1 MSNDTVISNRTPV
14 AKARCP
20 ECDTEQPRT
29 LFVGAICLFCKQG
42 IASKLARDAQL
53 GTLTPGSELQDAQ
66 TIARKRLSEMR
77 KRLHEERE
85 HAEQVIARAKVAE
98 ASDEA
103 ARQAGVDAELARR
116 TLAQRHLLP
125 FVVRHNPDYLPGWVH
140 QDICEHLEWFSLQVA
155 AKLSPRLMICMP
167 PRHGKQLADS
177 TKVLTTRGWS
187 THGELQVGDEVFHPS
202 GQPVRVE
209 AVSDKTPS
217 DYVVTLT
224 DGSCI
229 RCHANHEWVV
239 YDRPR
244 RKWITV
250 ETRWFTD
257 TTRHGVQRK
266 LSTGPIGKRGGR
278 YKYQLPAIAAVQYPE
293 ATLPMPPYVLGAWLG
308 DGSRGKPCI
317 THDIN
322 DAAVAQAIAQY
333 GYEITSVCT
342 HPQTGV
348 KTTYFSSPKIG
359 ALSCFREQLR
369 SLGLDDGAKFI
380 PEMYLRS
387 SMAQR
392 LALLAGLMDTDGHND
407 GVTGRCRIVTADE
420 ALASSLADLCTGLG
434 FRPYV
439 TTATPTLSTSGI
451 QGKKACYTVGFQPT
465 MDIPCVLPRK
475 RPTRVISQ
483 RRVAIQSV
491 EYRPNGEQGHC
502 IEVSSADGLYL
513 AGDRLTPTH
522 NSALAS
528 VGFPGWHLGNYPE
541 HEVMACSYNSALAM
555 SFSRKVRN
563 LVREPAYQVVFDDMR
578 LDPDSQ
584 SVETWHTTEGGM
596 YAALGVGGPAT
607 GRGAHVLLID
617 DPVKN
622 RAEAESE
629 TSRDAVWDWYTCFRP
644 GTEVLTEDGW
654 KPVETIRRGELLAT
668 MNPADE
674 TMYYAP
680 ATDTQSYDF
689 DGNMIELDQRRG
701 GAFSVTP
708 NHNVWFR
715 RAKDSPL
722 ESARADDLPKQ
733 FYLPR
738 APKHFAGY
746 VPPQQTGFKAQHPN
760 GKDFLVDTGDWVEL
774 IGRYLGDG
782 SCDPESGTVVLSC
795 VKPRKRAAVEALLSR
810 MGIAF
815 WYSNRAYQ
823 FRNVLVARYLATLG
837 HAHEK
842 YIPRAFLKL
851 DKPYL
856 QRLMDGLMGSD
867 GSCVSATQYR
877 YVTVSIQLADD
888 VAEVAVKCGYAVAM
902 STHPA
907 SRKKGNRRDS
917 YHLSLTLRP
926 AGSHVSKHDASA
938 PLAEVGYEGKVY
950 CVTVPPYHTVL
961 IRYKGRVSWSG
972 QSTAYTRLAPG
983 GGVIVI
989 LTRWHDDDLAGRLLR
1004 AQKDGGDQWRVI
1016 SYPAVAEV
1024 DEPYRNRGEAL
1035 HPARYNLE
1043 ALERIKRAVGPRDWQ
1058 ALYQQNP
1065 VADDGDYFTKNMI
1078 SYYSQADLPDWDS
1091 MRFYTCWDLA
1101 IGQKDMND
1109 WSVGIT
1115 VGMDRKDDLYIIDI
1129 QRGRWGTL
1137 ELADKILDVYE
1148 TWRSSITGIERGQIE
1163 MAIGPFL
1170 DKRKRERSLPSFAYE
1185 PLSPRRGDKVARAR
1199 SIQGRMMQH
1208 RVKFRR
1214 NCDVTNTLIN
1224 ELLRFPNGV
1233 NDDQCFVEGTLID
1246 TPDGAKPIEA
1256 LRIGDLVST
1265 PYGAF
1270 PVEVAACTG
1279 VRDTSEI
1286 VFSDGT
1292 RLEGTGNHPVFT
1304 LNRGFVAIDNID
1316 YADIMVK
1323 NIRGTE
1329 TSTVT
1334 MTSVRAT
1341 GKSVPVY
1348 NLCVRDIPVY
1358 FANGILVHNCDAL
1371 AYIGLLLDE
1380 FVTPRIQAPAKQ
1392 KSWRDKLDH
1401 YVKGRQ
1407 SHGFMGA

>member
-439 TTATPTLSTSGI
+439 TTTTPTLSTSGI

-629 TSRDAVWDWYTCFRP
+629 TSRDAVWDWYT
-644 GTEVLTEDGW
+644 
-654 KPVETIRRGELLAT
+654 
-668 MNPADE
+668 
-674 TMYYAP
+674 
-680 ATDTQSYDF
+680 
-689 DGNMIELDQRRG
+689 
-701 GAFSVTP
+701 
-708 NHNVWFR
+708 
-715 RAKDSPL
+715 
-722 ESARADDLPKQ
+722 
-733 FYLPR
+733 
-738 APKHFAGY
+738 
-746 VPPQQTGFKAQHPN
+746 
-760 GKDFLVDTGDWVEL
+760 
-774 IGRYLGDG
+774 
-782 SCDPESGTVVLSC
+782 
-795 VKPRKRAAVEALLSR
+795 
-810 MGIAF
+810 
-815 WYSNRAYQ
+815 
-823 FRNVLVARYLATLG
+823 
-837 HAHEK
+837 
-842 YIPRAFLKL
+842 
-851 DKPYL
+851 
-856 QRLMDGLMGSD
+856 
-867 GSCVSATQYR
+867 
-877 YVTVSIQLADD
+877 
-888 VAEVAVKCGYAVAM
+888 
-902 STHPA
+902 
-907 SRKKGNRRDS
+907 
-917 YHLSLTLRP
+917 
-926 AGSHVSKHDASA
+926 
-938 PLAEVGYEGKVY
+938 
-950 CVTVPPYHTVL
+950 
-961 IRYKGRVSWSG
+961 
-972 QSTAYTRLAPG
+972 STAYTRLAPG